1 MYDIVIIGS
10 GPAGMSAAIY
20 AQRAGLKAVVVE
32 KECLGTGKIAESL
45 RVDNYP
51 GLFGE
56 NGYDLGEKFRTHA
69 ENLGAEFIEGEIIK
83 IVRSKGYYTLQL
95 DADEALTAKTV
106 IYAAGTQCRRLG
118 VVGEQELLGRGVSYC
133 AVCDGAF
140 YKNKVVAVIGGGD
153 TALGDAVLL
162 SGLAK
167 KVYLVHRR
175 GEFRANKAL
184 QNKVSGIK
192 NIVPVLNAA
201 VQKINGKVHVEAV
214 AILQNGSEK
223 ALPVDGV
230 FVAIGSTPNS
240 ALVKELLDIDENGY
254 IAADETGVT
263 SADGIFAAGDVR
275 TKKLRQ
281 VVTAVSDGANCV
293 LSAEEYLNKNIQC

>member
-32 KECLGTGKIAESL
+32 KECLGTGKIAESQ

-95 DADEALTAKTV
+95 DNDKALTAKTV
-106 IYAAGTQCRRLG
+106 IYAAGTQCRKLG

-167 KVYLVHRR
+167 KVYLIHRR
-175 GEFRANKAL
+175 DEFRANKTL
-184 QNKVSGIK
+184 QNKVNGTK

-201 VQKINGKVHVEAV
+201 VQKINGEDHVEAV
-214 AILQNGSEK
+214 AILQNGVEK
-223 ALPVDGV
+223 VLPVDGV

-240 ALVKELLDIDENGY
+240 ALVKELLNVDENGY
-254 IAADETGVT
+254 IVADETGVT

-281 VVTAVSDGANCV
+281 VVTAASDGANCV